1 MLARVQLTLAAVL
14 ALAAL
19 ALGGVYL
26 FGPDGGIKAAGAPA
40 LTVGPYGYVGALAP
54 PDVRPRDFT
63 LPDEDGRPVSLAA
76 DRGRV
81 VLMTFMYSTCQ
92 DSCPATA
99 QTIRLA
105 LDQVGAAAKGMPVYA
120 ISVDPSGD
128 TETSTRRFLLKQS
141 LLGRMHFL
149 RGTEAQL
156 APVWRQY
163 GVQKQGNGSKQFDD
177 HTISVLIIGRD
188 GRQRVSLPLDNLS
201 PEAVAH
207 DLRRVLGSGAT
218 R

>member
-1 MLARVQLTLAAVL
+1 
-14 ALAAL
+14 
-19 ALGGVYL
+19 
-26 FGPDGGIKAAGAPA
+26 
-40 LTVGPYGYVGALAP
+40 
-54 PDVRPRDFT
+54 
-63 LPDEDGRPVSLAA
+63 
-76 DRGRV
+76 
-81 VLMTFMYSTCQ
+81 MTFMYSTCQ

-105 LDQVGAAAKGMPVYA
+105 LDQLGDRGQGVPVYA
-120 ISVDPSGD
+120 ISVDPAGD
-128 TETSTRRFLLKQS
+128 TAEHTRRFLLKQS

-149 RGTEAQL
+149 RGSERRL

-163 GVQKQGNGSKQFDD
+163 GVQKQGRGSKQFDD

-207 DLRRVLGSGAT
+207 DLRRVLAE
-218 R
+218 